1 MSADQAIAKATPLSR
16 RTARWLDDRLGA
28 ASFARKALDKV
39 FPDHWSFLLG
49 ELALWSF
56 VVLIATGVWLTF
68 FFDASIEEIV
78 YEGSYVPLRG
88 IEMSRAYASALDI
101 SFDVRA
107 GLVMRQV
114 HHWAANVYL
123 ATTVVHL
130 MRIFFTGAFRRPR
143 ELNWLLGV
151 GMLIFSI
158 VNGFVGYSLLDDQ
171 LSGTGLRIAYNIA
184 ISIPLAGTWLASLFF
199 GGEFPG
205 PDLLERLYVMH
216 ILLLPAVIV
225 ALLGAHLAL
234 VARQRHTQFRGPGR
248 TEANV
253 IGERVWPTFAAKG
266 LGAFLLTSAVLCALG
281 GLAQINPIWLYGP
294 YRPAEVSAASQPDWY
309 MGWLDGALRLWH
321 DWEFRAFGF
330 EIPTPFFPSVLL
342 PGITFTLLALWPF
355 LETRFTGDRGEHH
368 LLDRPR
374 DRPLRTAFGIS
385 TLAFYTVLF
394 FAGASD
400 VLAVTFQTSV
410 NALFRTFQLML
421 LVLPP
426 VAGFITF
433 RLCKELAR
441 RDRPGAS
448 DQAPA
453 VAAPAP
459 GEGAER
465 RQEIEPEDEPER
477 DPASAAGVPRR

>member
-1 MSADQAIAKATPLSR
+1 MSGDEAIAKATPLSR
-16 RTARWLDDRLGA
+16 RAARWVDARIGA
-28 ASFARKALDKV
+28 AGFARKALDKV

-78 YEGSYVPLRG
+78 YEGSYVPLQG

-143 ELNWLLGV
+143 ELNWLIGV

-205 PDLLERLYVMH
+205 PDLLERLYVIH

-266 LGAFLLTSAVLCALG
+266 LGAFLLTSAILCALG

-342 PGITFTLLALWPF
+342 PGITFALLALWPF
-355 LETRFTGDRGEHH
+355 LEARFTGDRDEHH

-421 LVLPP
+421 LILPP

-448 DQAPA
+448 HRAPA
-453 VAAPAP
+453 VAPAAS
-459 GEGAER
+459 GEGA
-465 RQEIEPEDEPER
+465 
-477 DPASAAGVPRR
+477 

>member
-1 MSADQAIAKATPLSR
+1 MGDAVDKATPLTR
-16 RTARWLDDRLGA
+16 RTVRWLDDRIGA
-28 ASFARKALDKV
+28 AGFARKALDKV

-68 FFDASIEEIV
+68 FFDASIEEVV
-78 YEGSYVPLRG
+78 YQGSYVPLQG

-151 GMLIFSI
+151 GMLILSI

-199 GGEFPG
+199 GGDFPG
-205 PDLLERLYVMH
+205 PDLLERLYVIH
-216 ILLLPAVIV
+216 ILLLPALIV

-253 IGERVWPTFAAKG
+253 VGERVWPTFAAKG
-266 LGAFLLTSAVLCALG
+266 LGAFLLTAAVLCALG
-281 GLAQINPIWLYGP
+281 GLAQINPVWLYGP
-294 YRPAEVSAASQPDWY
+294 YRAAEVSAASQPDWY
-309 MGWLDGALRLWH
+309 MGWLDGALRLWPG
-321 DWEFRAFGF
+321 WEIRLFGF
-330 EIPTPFFPSVLL
+330 ELPTPFYPSVLL

-355 LETRFTGDRGEHH
+355 LEARLTGDRTEHH

-394 FAGASD
+394 FGGASD

-410 NALFRTFQLML
+410 NALFRAFQLML
-421 LVLPP
+421 LVVPP
-426 VAGFITF
+426 LAGYVTF

-453 VAAPAP
+453 VAPAAP
-459 GEGAER
+459 GDGAEHR
-465 RQEIEPEDEPER
+465 REIEPEDEPER
-477 DPASAAGVPRR
+477 DPASTAGVPRR

>member
-1 MSADQAIAKATPLSR
+1 MSGDEAIARATPLSR
-16 RTARWLDDRLGA
+16 RAARWVDARIGA
-28 ASFARKALDKV
+28 AGFARKALDKV

-78 YEGSYVPLRG
+78 YEGSYVPLQG

-143 ELNWLLGV
+143 ELNWLIGV

-205 PDLLERLYVMH
+205 PDLLERLYVIH

-342 PGITFTLLALWPF
+342 PGITFALLALWPF
-355 LETRFTGDRGEHH
+355 LEARFTGDRDEHH

-421 LVLPP
+421 LILPP

-433 RLCKELAR
+433 RLCKELAQ

-448 DQAPA
+448 HQAPA
-453 VAAPAP
+453 VAPAAPDD
-459 GEGAER
+459 GAEL
-465 RQEIEPEDEPER
+465 RQEMEPEDEPER

>member
-1 MSADQAIAKATPLSR
+1 MGDAVTKATPLTR
-16 RTARWLDDRLGA
+16 RTVRWLDARIGA
-28 ASFARKALDKV
+28 AGFARKALDKV

-68 FFDASIEEIV
+68 FFDASIEEVV
-78 YEGSYVPLRG
+78 YQGSYVPLQG

-151 GMLIFSI
+151 GMLILSI

-199 GGEFPG
+199 GGDFPG
-205 PDLLERLYVMH
+205 PDLLERLYVIH
-216 ILLLPAVIV
+216 ILLLPALIV

-234 VARQRHTQFRGPGR
+234 VGRQRHTQFRGPGR

-253 IGERVWPTFAAKG
+253 VGERVWPTFAAKG
-266 LGAFLLTSAVLCALG
+266 LGAFLLTAAVLCALG

-294 YRPAEVSAASQPDWY
+294 YRAAEVSAASQPDWY
-309 MGWLDGALRLWH
+309 MGWLDGALRLWPG
-321 DWEFRAFGF
+321 WEIRLFGF
-330 EIPTPFFPSVLL
+330 ELPTPFYPSVLL

-355 LETRFTGDRGEHH
+355 LEARLTGDRTEHH

-394 FAGASD
+394 FGGASD

-410 NALFRTFQLML
+410 NALFRAFQLML
-421 LVLPP
+421 LVVPP
-426 VAGFITF
+426 LAGYVTF

-453 VAAPAP
+453 VAPAAPDD
-459 GEGAER
+459 GAER
-465 RQEIEPEDEPER
+465 RKEIEPEDEPER
-477 DPASAAGVPRR
+477 DPASTGGVPRR